1 MANLIIILKLPII
14 QVLLRQALLLF
25 GLWCFYNRLDP
36 RDIKTMLFM
45 FVGDGAVTTAAGA
58 MRKQRDD

>member
-36 RDIKTMLFM
+36 RDIKTMLLM
-45 FVGDGAVTTAAGA
+45 LVGDGAVTSTAVAL
-58 MRKQRDD
+58 RKRQD